1 MIILAIAGV
10 VLTLA
15 GVGSGR
21 VIKGLS
27 MIDVAPKGTGLNK
40 FLNLRLSYFATYPF
54 EVMTKRSNYASE
66 DVQLGFAMLHNQVR
80 AACPHVASTGDE
92 FYWMH
97 GSFTSF
103 ITKNIYYMRL
113 DYAHKSYIQQHQQES
128 DIHHSSV

>member
-113 DYAHKSYIQQHQQES
+113 D
-128 DIHHSSV
+128 